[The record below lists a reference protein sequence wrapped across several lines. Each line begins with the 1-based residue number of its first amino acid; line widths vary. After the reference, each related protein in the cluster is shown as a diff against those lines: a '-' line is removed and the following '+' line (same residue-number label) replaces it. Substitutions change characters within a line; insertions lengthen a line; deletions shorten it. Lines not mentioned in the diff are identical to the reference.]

1 MGSCGISTKTTNTIV
16 VNNSKQPQSS
26 IPNNE
31 EQINNQESERS
42 GNPSNRIEKKK
53 SINEDKFND
62 LEEYENEFSGE
73 GIKKMKAYKWN
84 APFDL
89 LYKLRLDFWMSK
101 KDNKSIWAAIKQSCE
116 TDHLSA
122 LGFLQSVGLQPI
134 GGCMNQLIDNND
146 NIFVV
151 PNYCINDPLYKK
163 EVKQIDLTEAEVI
176 HIQIVDIFNPSKST
190 TVKVPTNINC
200 LELKKCFGKAKNI
213 DLEKNKIRV
222 LFQGSEIL
230 DEHVLAQH
238 NIVNNSKVQFVVQQ
252 LLLEKESEEDENLD
266 LNENKN

>member
-1 MGSCGISTKTTNTIV
+1 MGSCGISAKSTNTII
-16 VNNSKQPQSS
+16 VNNINKQQQSV
-26 IPNNE
+26 IPRNE
-31 EQINNQESERS
+31 EQLNNNESERS
-42 GNPSNRIEKKK
+42 DIPSNRVEKMK
-53 SINEDKFND
+53 SITDDKFKD
-62 LEEYENEFSGE
+62 LEEYDNDFSGE

-101 KDNKSIWAAIKQSCE
+101 KENKSIWAAIKQACE

-146 NIFVV
+146 SIYIV
-151 PNYCINDPLYKK
+151 PNYVINDPLYKK
-163 EVKQIDLTEAEVI
+163 EVKKIEIAEPEVI

-222 LFQGSEIL
+222 LYQGSEIL
-230 DEHVLAQH
+230 DEHLLIQH

-252 LLLEKESEEDENLD
+252 LLDKENEQEENLD
-266 LNENKN
+266 LNDNKN